1 MMIRLLTCL
10 LAVGLLP
17 LAASAQANSDSIKH
31 RNDCRLAIQVI
42 TTGQPAARSD
52 WAMTFVRECAGFPA
66 ALRNSLSAARNS
78 RDTAALARLT
88 APADWLR
95 DGDVFTAAFE
105 LARDRG
111 ASPVAR
117 VFAIRVMMWVYL
129 PGMELSYSHLIADG
143 DDIPTC
149 GGIGPSLHGDIVR
162 RAPLPSGWEENG
174 RALGRL
180 LASDG
185 TESVQVRQA
194 ARCLALV
201 IPFPY
206 AADIR

>member
-1 MMIRLLTCL
+1 MKRLLWNAAVVVVIGRPCAGAAQTEPGQPRLFAPGVVTIGLPPPDSRWEIDMMIRLLTCL

-129 PGMELSYSHLIADG
+129 P
-143 DDIPTC
+143 
-149 GGIGPSLHGDIVR
+149 V
-162 RAPLPSGWEENG
+162 WN
-174 RALGRL
+174 
-180 LASDG
+180 
-185 TESVQVRQA
+185 
-194 ARCLALV
+194 
-201 IPFPY
+201 
-206 AADIR
+206 